1 MKTSVARADGQASR
15 ATRTI
20 GRLIGG
26 RAFLRPAAALAAI
39 LAGLFVHG
47 ARAGVWTSALVLL
60 GGITVAQTVR
70 DVFRG
75 RFASDIVAAL
85 AIIGAVVFGEPLA
98 GLIVVL
104 MQTGGEALDRWAE
117 GRASAA
123 VRALEDSAPRIAH
136 RVTARGTEDI
146 TVDLIVPGDRCLV
159 RPGEM
164 VPADGVIIEG
174 DGELDLSRITG
185 EPLPVRVTPG
195 AEVRSGAVVSE
206 RPLVVRATSP
216 ASASLYAR
224 IVELVREAQAHK
236 APLQRLADRW
246 AVWFTPLTII
256 ACAAT
261 YAATHDTTRLLAV
274 LVVATPCPLILAAPV
289 AIIGGIN
296 RVTRHRVVVRTG
308 AALERLATIDTI
320 ALDKTGTLT
329 VGHPELRDIR
339 PATGAARDDVL
350 ALGASLEHASGHP
363 MAQAV
368 VRAAAARGLA
378 LEPASEV
385 HETPGRGVRGMVRGR
400 RITVGSEAWT
410 RECAPGGAP
419 PIDPDLAAAADETVS
434 VITID
439 GAYGGLLVF
448 ADTLRPGLSNFF
460 NDLGALGIR
469 RTLLLSGDRADRV
482 AHVARELGIAE
493 ARGELL
499 PDEKVS
505 AIKGLVASGARVAM
519 VGDGVNDAPA
529 LAAATVGVAIAAH
542 GGGIAAE
549 SADCVLLSGDLT
561 LLARVIRVSRR
572 TLAIARQSIYAGV
585 GLSMIAMGFAAAG
598 LLQPVAGALVQ
609 EAIDVAVI
617 LNALRATIDD

>member
-1 MKTSVARADGQASR
+1 M
-15 ATRTI
+15 
-20 GRLIGG
+20 IGG

>member
-1 MKTSVARADGQASR
+1 
-15 ATRTI
+15 
-20 GRLIGG
+20 
-26 RAFLRPAAALAAI
+26 
-39 LAGLFVHG
+39 
-47 ARAGVWTSALVLL
+47 
-60 GGITVAQTVR
+60 
-70 DVFRG
+70 
-75 RFASDIVAAL
+75 
-85 AIIGAVVFGEPLA
+85 
-98 GLIVVL
+98 
-104 MQTGGEALDRWAE
+104 
-117 GRASAA
+117 
-123 VRALEDSAPRIAH
+123 
-136 RVTARGTEDI
+136 
-146 TVDLIVPGDRCLV
+146 
-159 RPGEM
+159 
-164 VPADGVIIEG
+164 
-174 DGELDLSRITG
+174 
-185 EPLPVRVTPG
+185 
-195 AEVRSGAVVSE
+195 
-206 RPLVVRATSP
+206 
-216 ASASLYAR
+216 
-224 IVELVREAQAHK
+224 
-236 APLQRLADRW
+236 
-246 AVWFTPLTII
+246 
-256 ACAAT
+256 
-261 YAATHDTTRLLAV
+261 
-274 LVVATPCPLILAAPV
+274 
-289 AIIGGIN
+289 
-296 RVTRHRVVVRTG
+296 
-308 AALERLATIDTI
+308 
-320 ALDKTGTLT
+320 
-329 VGHPELRDIR
+329 
-339 PATGAARDDVL
+339 
-350 ALGASLEHASGHP
+350 
-363 MAQAV
+363 
-368 VRAAAARGLA
+368 
-378 LEPASEV
+378 
-385 HETPGRGVRGMVRGR
+385 MVRGR

-419 PIDPDLAAAADETVS
+419 PIDPELAAAADETVS
-434 VITID
+434 VNTID

-448 ADTLRPGLSNFF
+448 ADTLRPGLPNFF